1 MELTEKQQAEYKRI
15 LVRTLQAFDK
25 FCTDHRLRYFATGG
39 TAIGAVRHKGIIPWD
54 DDIDVAMIREDYDRF
69 ISLKNELKNSKY
81 EIVDPSNPGYYCS
94 YAKFIDKTTTLWE
107 VEQYEY
113 VIGVFIDVF
122 PLNHVNDDIEF
133 IKEYQKKFLNIRHCH
148 FEGYQN
154 LLCKTNLKYLSSL
167 QTRGLYDWLHLL
179 KVKIRKKY
187 YCHKF
192 WEYEAQ
198 LRASKGNR
206 LLNYDTPYAMEKE
219 LFKPE
224 WFEKQIRVPFEN
236 TEICLMEK
244 YDEYLTQMFGDYMT
258 PPPIEQRVSHHYH
271 YFLDLDRRWS
281 LDEIKSYLKKNV
293 YI

>member
-81 EIVDPSNPGYYCS
+81 EIVDPSNPGYYLS
-94 YAKFIDKTTTLWE
+94 YAKFVDKTTTLWE
-107 VEQYEY
+107 VEQYEF

-122 PLNHVNDDIEF
+122 PLNHVEDNIER
-133 IKEYQKKFLNIRHCH
+133 IKDYQKEFLTTCYCH
-148 FEGYQN
+148 FGGYQN
-154 LLCKTNLKYLSSL
+154 LFCKSNLKYLSL
-167 QTRGLYDWLHLL
+167 LHPRRIYYWLYLL
-179 KVKIRKKY
+179 NLKIRKKY
-187 YCHKF
+187 YSKRF

-206 LLNYDTPYAMEKE
+206 LLNYDTQYAMEKE
-219 LFKPE
+219 LFKSE
-224 WFEKQIRVPFEN
+224 WFEKQIRVPFED
-236 TEICLMEK
+236 TEICLMGG

-258 PPPIEQRVSHHYH
+258 LPPVEQRISHHYH

-281 LDEIKSYLKKNV
+281 LNEIKSYLSKRKF
-293 YI
+293 